1 MTDMTSARS
10 SVTVIIALLLWL
22 LLALIAGAS
31 GLTARLVP
39 PFPQAVLLGLVLV
52 QLLMFAFCQ
61 RFRIWCMSVDLRALV
76 LFHVTRFV
84 GIYFL
89 ILYSRGMLPYIFA
102 VPGGWGDIAS
112 AVYAVLIVTYA
123 KPVGKTGWS
132 LYLLWNLLGFADIL
146 FVVLT
151 AARLAFSEPAS
162 MAELLKLPLALLPTF
177 VVPVI
182 IFTHLVI
189 FARLYSA
196 AKRGY
201 GHI

>member
-1 MTDMTSARS
+1 MPYARS
-10 SVTVIIALLLWL
+10 SITVIIALILWL

-31 GLTARLVP
+31 GLLARLVP
-39 PFPQAVLLGLVLV
+39 PLPQAVLLGLVLIQV
-52 QLLMFAFCQ
+52 LMFAFYPA
-61 RFRIWCMSVDLRALV
+61 FRAWCMSVDLRALV
-76 LFHVTRFV
+76 LFHITRFV

-89 ILYSRGMLPYIFA
+89 ILYSRGKLPYDFA
-102 VPGGWGDIAS
+102 VPGGWGDIAA
-112 AVYAVLIVTYA
+112 AVYAVLIVTYI
-123 KPVGKTGWS
+123 KPAGKTGWAI
-132 LYLLWNLLGFADIL
+132 YLLWNLLGFVDIS

-151 AARLAFSEPAS
+151 AARLALYDPGS
-162 MAELLKLPLALLPTF
+162 MAELLKLPLALLPAF

-196 AKRGY
+196 AKQGY